1 MGKYRVNKEGV
12 MDYVAED
19 GSVKPAGSKAGIK
32 ILDTVSILAIIAS
45 PFVFYGG
52 DTASLAMGALLL
64 IIALGFLAYGV
75 VWRIR
80 YARAENAPD
89 AEGIIGSKEDDA
101 LKLKFYGECKK
112 NGVTALAS
120 AAEKQKADLI
130 AKNMDLKCDSLED
143 FFVQAKK
150 LGEAEEARKNAEKLQ
165 AELSELRKA
174 EQEKHSKLTKYASF
188 AGREKRI
195 AMLNDVIDKCERA
208 VPALMNGAEITLRE
222 SQEKEL
228 DWATFGGIASGL
240 AGGAAGLATAA
251 DIQAKNAQ
259 IRANNQARKEAVKP
273 RMMAMYNAAIEYK
286 QEGKEAKAALEAA
299 KLKLVAE
306 DSAESALSRLSIEV
320 DRVTIS
326 KTGAF
331 ELKATMQLKKPFTIF
346 ETVNAVVDGT
356 ISADL
361 YQEGTKVGSA
371 LLVLPTFGVGEKVTI
386 EGIGLRGAKVG
397 VPYKVKFT
405 AHKLWEMEA

>member
-1 MGKYRVNKEGV
+1 MAGYRINKDGVVESVSDDGKVIPLGGK
-12 MDYVAED
+12 
-19 GSVKPAGSKAGIK
+19 KHI
-32 ILDTVSILAIIAS
+32 
-45 PFVFYGG
+45 PFLLICAVLCF
-52 DTASLAMGALLL
+52 AMGVW
-64 IIALGFLAYGV
+64 AYGDDMPGCAV
-75 VWRIR
+75 LCLIVGFSGLIGALYLCNALIEAKDQTEEVDAKEQARVKR
-80 YARAENAPD
+80 NFYA
-89 AEGIIGSKEDDA
+89 
-101 LKLKFYGECKK
+101 ECKK
-112 NGVTALAS
+112 NGITTLAS

-130 AKNMDLKCDSLED
+130 AKNMDIKCESLED
-143 FFVQAKK
+143 FFAQAKK
-150 LGEAEEARKNAEKLQ
+150 LGEAEEERKNAEKLQ

-195 AMLNDVIDKCERA
+195 AMLNDVIDECERA

-286 QEGKEAKAALEAA
+286 REGEAAKAALDAA

-331 ELKATMQLKKPFTIF
+331 ELKATMRLKKPFTIF

-386 EGIGLRGAKVG
+386 EGIGLHGAKVG

>member
-1 MGKYRVNKEGV
+1 MAGYRINKDGAVESVSDDGKVVPLGGK
-12 MDYVAED
+12 
-19 GSVKPAGSKAGIK
+19 KH
-32 ILDTVSILAIIAS
+32 IL
-45 PFVFYGG
+45 
-52 DTASLAMGALLL
+52 LLL
-64 IIALGFLAYGV
+64 ILAVFCFAMGVWLYGEDMPGCAVMLLIVGFAELIGALYLCNALIEAKDQTEEVNAKDQERVKRNF
-75 VWRIR
+75 
-80 YARAENAPD
+80 YA
-89 AEGIIGSKEDDA
+89 
-101 LKLKFYGECKK
+101 ECKK
-112 NGVTALAS
+112 NGITTLAS
-120 AAEKQKADLI
+120 VAEKQKADLI
-130 AKNMDLKCDSLED
+130 AKNMDIKCESLED
-143 FFVQAKK
+143 FFAQAKK
-150 LGEAEEARKNAEKLQ
+150 LGEAEEERKNAEKLQ

-195 AMLNDVIDKCERA
+195 AMLNAVIDECERA

-259 IRANNQARKEAVKP
+259 IRARNQARKEAVKP
-273 RMMAMYNAAIEYK
+273 RMMAMYDAAIEYK
-286 QEGKEAKAALEAA
+286 REGEAAKAALEAA

-361 YQEGTKVGSA
+361 YQEGAKVGSA

-386 EGIGLRGAKVG
+386 EGISLRGAKVG